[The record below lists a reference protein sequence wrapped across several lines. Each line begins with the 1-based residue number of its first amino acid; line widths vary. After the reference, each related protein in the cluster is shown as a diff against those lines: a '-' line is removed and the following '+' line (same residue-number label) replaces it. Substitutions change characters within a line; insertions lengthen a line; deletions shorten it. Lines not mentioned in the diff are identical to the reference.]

1 MRQPLIHATL
11 IPGDGIG
18 PEITEAVVQILEAAG
33 AEISWDRK
41 DAGEGALKKYGDTLP
56 EETLNSIKQN
66 RIALKGPLTTPVGK
80 GFRSVNV
87 ALRKTLDLYAC
98 VRPVKT
104 FPAIRTRFKD
114 VNLVVIRE
122 NTEDLYSG
130 VEHQVAEGVVATSK
144 VITRNACSKIAQFA
158 FDYCRTHGHHKITV
172 VHKANIL
179 KLTDGLFLQCCRE
192 IAENYPFIKYEE
204 TQVDNAAMQLVLDPS
219 QFEVLLME
227 NLYGDIISDLTSG
240 LVGGLGVV
248 ASANLGNRYAV
259 FESVHGSAPDI
270 AGKGT
275 ANPMGL
281 LLAACMML
289 EHIGEVNKSC
299 RIQDAIHE
307 VLRKGDA
314 LTRDLGGQAGT
325 KDFTQAVMKELKLVK
340 SAVKFKRHV
349 T

>member
-18 PEITEAVVQILEAAG
+18 PEITGSVVQILAAAG

-41 DAGEGALKKYGDTLP
+41 DAGEEALKKYGDTLP

-87 ALRKTLDLYAC
+87 ALRKALNLYAC

-104 FPAIRTRFKD
+104 FPAIPTRFKD

-144 VITRNACSKIAQFA
+144 VITRNACLKIAQFA
-158 FDYCRTHGHHKITV
+158 FDYCRAHGHRKITV

-192 IAENYPFIKYEE
+192 IAENYPFTQYEE

-219 QFEVLLME
+219 RFEVLLME

-259 FESVHGSAPDI
+259 FEAVHGSAPDI
-270 AGKGT
+270 AGKGK

-289 EHIGEVNKSC
+289 EHIGEGEKSIL
-299 RIQDAIHE
+299 IQDAVYS
-307 VLRKGDA
+307 VLQNNETKT
-314 LTRDLGGQAGT
+314 LDLGGKADT
-325 KDFTQAVMKELKLVK
+325 NSFTQAVVKALKRTK
-340 SAVKFKRHV
+340 NAV